1 MMADQKHVLDGYRV
15 LDFTQYLAGPSAT
28 RFLAEMGAEVIK
40 VEMAPVGDYARMLP
54 YVDDGRSAYY
64 VQQNRGKKSL
74 CIDLKQP
81 DGLAIIKQLLPRIDV
96 VVENYTPGVI
106 ARMGLGYEVISAI
119 KPRIV
124 MCSIST
130 LGQGGPLANR
140 PGYDMIGAAYAGVLD
155 LLGHPDRLPIIPQI
169 SIGDITT
176 GVHATAAIGYALLHR
191 EKSGKG
197 QYLETSL
204 LDCYFSYHDSGVEMI
219 SASHGAMRPFRNG
232 SHHYLICPVGIFQGK
247 STPMLII
254 AGTDRQWPLLCAAMG
269 RPELADDPRYN
280 THMGRV
286 ENAEVLKRMVQE
298 WLDDAPNDEA
308 VYQLLEAHRV
318 PYAPVLTVEQAM
330 RHPHLRERQIIRTVK
345 DEFLGEIELPGFP
358 LRFSDFPRHLELQA
372 PTLGQ
377 HNYEIL
383 GDLLGFPSERIAD
396 LEDRSILHS
405 APR

>member
-1 MMADQKHVLDGYRV
+1 MATPKHVLDGYRV

-40 VEMAPVGDYARMLP
+40 VELAPVGDYARMLP
-54 YVDDGRSAYY
+54 YLRDGRSAYY

-74 CIDLKQP
+74 CLDLKHP
-81 DGLAIIKQLLPRIDV
+81 DGLAIIKELLPQIDV
-96 VVENYTPGVI
+96 VVENFTPGVI
-106 ARMGLGYEVISAI
+106 ARLGLGYEVISAI
-119 KPRIV
+119 NPRIV

-155 LLGHPDRLPIIPQI
+155 LLGYPDRLPIIPQI

-204 LDCYFSYHDSGVEMI
+204 LDCYFSYHDSAVEMI
-219 SASHGAMRPFRNG
+219 SGSQGAIRPFRNG

-247 STPMLII
+247 STPILII
-254 AGTDRQWPLLCAAMG
+254 GGTDRQWPSLCAAMG

-280 THMGRV
+280 SHMGRV
-286 ENAEVLKRMVQE
+286 EHAEALKRLIQE
-298 WLDDAPNDEA
+298 WLDASPDDDM
-308 VYQLLEAHRV
+308 VYRILEEHRV

-330 RHPHLRERQIIRTVK
+330 HHPHLRERQIVRTVK
-345 DEFLGEIELPGFP
+345 DEFLGELDLPGFP
-358 LRFSDFPRHLELQA
+358 LRFSEFPRHLDLAA
-372 PTLGQ
+372 PVLGQ
-377 HNYEIL
+377 HNHEIL
-383 GDLLGFPSERIAD
+383 GDLLGFSADRIRE
-396 LEDRSILHS
+396 LESRAILHQAS
-405 APR
+405 R